1 MERAYE
7 GLLHELLHDRERAT
21 GASDELAGQTRC
33 PRQDS
38 NLRHLFRREVLYP
51 LSYGGAA
58 PSVANARATPTDTG
72 RSAESP
78 GIPGIADTRR
88 GDPPVLASSR
98 RGELRLERVR
108 DGGQV

>member
-7 GLLHELLHDRERAT
+7 GLLHELLHDHQRAT
-21 GASDELAGQTRC
+21 AASDEFAGQVRC

-58 PSVANARATPTDTG
+58 SG
-72 RSAESP
+72 
-78 GIPGIADTRR
+78 
-88 GDPPVLASSR
+88 
-98 RGELRLERVR
+98 
-108 DGGQV
+108 

>member
-1 MERAYE
+1 MSGTLARSFHDSFHEPGRGE
-7 GLLHELLHDRERAT
+7 GKRSKA
-21 GASDELAGQTRC
+21 AGHTRC

-72 RSAESP
+72 SSAESP
-78 GIPGIADTRR
+78 VIPEIADRRR
-88 GDPPVLASSR
+88 GDRPILASSR
-98 RGELRLERVR
+98 RSELRLERVC
-108 DGGQV
+108 DGGQ